1 MQRGSLAAVFLM
13 GLLHTTPIAGGETPR
28 EFVDGLWTGGIAEGS
43 ETEGLKECWAST
55 TSLDGTTFTLARR
68 SDLNWYLRLSNA
80 NWQLPTRHRYAM
92 VAQVDYYPRL
102 RIAAVAKSKTSLE
115 IADLDENSSLGP
127 RREWTLY

>member
-1 MQRGSLAAVFLM
+1 ML
-13 GLLHTTPIAGGETPR
+13 
-28 EFVDGLWTGGIAEGS
+28 
-43 ETEGLKECWAST
+43 AST

-115 IADLDENSSLGP
+115 IADLDKTHLLDLVENGHFIELTSDEFHAKYILEGSAKIIQRLRNCMPASERLKGRGDP
-127 RREWTLY
+127 